1 MEPNHR
7 SLQKSRHSLDSALV
21 SKNGSGLWRPSSIAN
36 IASDYLR
43 RPDPVLQSVPVNKIS
58 NGTVTNNVQ
67 SNSNS
72 SNNGSI
78 SPQPSNHVNNE
89 QRRPGTP
96 TPALLTPPQTPT
108 DEKPKTDRKFSLR
121 FDKNIRNTVVNV
133 VIVEAKGLPDK
144 PQDGASHA
152 VYCKFRLGSQSYKSK
167 SVPATRQPQWRES
180 FRLHL
185 RNDQLLT
192 ISLWDK
198 GKQKNF
204 MGSCVLDLS
213 TRERERTHDIWQ
225 DLDGGYGSVHLSVT
239 LCTTRTIQD
248 SNQATSSN
256 EPNVDGLQSK
266 YAFYNLTP
274 DTSIVGQLHVK
285 VIGAKGLYGKPNAY
299 CTLELDNEKVQ
310 TPSVSSSSEPVWN
323 KTYVFNIYDVASTF
337 ELKVY
342 DRSINSLLYDFLGR
356 VIIPLLRINNGEACW
371 YALKD
376 SCKKKGARGNC
387 PRVRLEMNIFWNP
400 VIASLKLFR
409 PKQVKYITKP
419 PKFDIPLI
427 YKNCKFIR
435 DTFEALFSFNEHFK
449 VFLEW
454 DDRELSTTILCCWL
468 IFWYYFDPW
477 MTPLLIAALFP
488 VIWFID
494 HKLHQ
499 ETKLPN
505 DEGPKDWNTGDDGQG
520 GESVSDKIKGLPEM
534 TLTITAGIEYLVSV
548 AERLYNLATFKVPFL
563 TILSMILL
571 VINSALLYF
580 VPYKYLMMGFGI
592 YKYGRKRLN
601 PNRILNN
608 DLLDFI
614 SRIPDNKILR
624 DWKPLSVP
632 EPQNNKN
639 CTSTSSGKSST

>member
-1 MEPNHR
+1 MELNHR

-58 NGTVTNNVQ
+58 NGLVANNVQ
-67 SNSNS
+67 SNGSTCNGSNS
-72 SNNGSI
+72 
-78 SPQPSNHVNNE
+78 PQASNHLNNE
-89 QRRPGTP
+89 QRRPP
-96 TPALLTPPQTPT
+96 TPIPGLPTPPQTPT
-108 DEKPKTDRKFSLR
+108 DEKQKSDRKFSLR
-121 FDKNIRNTVVNV
+121 LDKNARNTVVNV

-239 LCTTRTIQD
+239 LCTTRTIHDPDQ
-248 SNQATSSN
+248 STSSN
-256 EPNVDGLQSK
+256 EPNVEDLRSK

-299 CTLELDNEKVQ
+299 CTLELDNEKIQ

-400 VIASLKLFR
+400 VMASLKLFR

-435 DTFEALFSFNEHFK
+435 DTFDALFIFNEYFK
-449 VFLEW
+449 IFLEW
-454 DDRELSTTILCCWL
+454 DDRELSTTILCSWL

-505 DEGPKDWNTGDDGQG
+505 DEGPKDWNKGDDGQG
-520 GESVSDKIKGLPEM
+520 EESVSDKIKGLPDM

-601 PNRILNN
+601 PDRILNN

-614 SRIPDNKILR
+614 SRIPDNKMLR
-624 DWKPLSVP
+624 DWKQLSVP
-632 EPQNNKN
+632 EPQNNKSS
-639 CTSTSSGKSST
+639 TSTSSGKSST

>member
-1 MEPNHR
+1 MTP
-7 SLQKSRHSLDSALV
+7 
-21 SKNGSGLWRPSSIAN
+21 WRPSSIAN
-36 IASDYLR
+36 IASDYLK
-43 RPDPVLQSVPVNKIS
+43 RPDQVLDSVPVNKIINS
-58 NGTVTNNVQ
+58 TVANNIQ

-72 SNNGSI
+72 SNSGNG
-78 SPQPSNHVNNE
+78 PQTSNHVNNE
-89 QRRPGTP
+89 QRG
-96 TPALLTPPQTPT
+96 PQ
-108 DEKPKTDRKFSLR
+108 KTERKFSLR
-121 FDKNIRNTVVNV
+121 LDKNLRNTVVNV

-167 SVPATRQPQWRES
+167 AVPATRQPQWRES

-225 DLDGGYGSVHLSVT
+225 DLDGGYVT
-239 LCTTRTIQD
+239 LCTTRSIQD
-248 SNQATSSN
+248 PNQPTTSN
-256 EPNVDGLQSK
+256 EPNVEELRSK

-310 TPSVSSSSEPVWN
+310 TPSVSSSAEPVWN

-356 VIIPLLRINNGEACW
+356 VIIPLLRINNGETCW

-435 DTFEALFSFNEHFK
+435 DTFDALFIFNEYFK
-449 VFLEW
+449 IFLEW
-454 DDRELSTTILCCWL
+454 DDRELSTTILCSWL

-499 ETKLPN
+499 ESKLPN

-571 VINSALLYF
+571 AINSALLYF

-601 PNRILNN
+601 PDRILNN

-624 DWKPLSVP
+624 DWKQLSVP
-632 EPQNNKN
+632 EPQNNKSL
-639 CTSTSSGKSST
+639 TSTSSGKSST